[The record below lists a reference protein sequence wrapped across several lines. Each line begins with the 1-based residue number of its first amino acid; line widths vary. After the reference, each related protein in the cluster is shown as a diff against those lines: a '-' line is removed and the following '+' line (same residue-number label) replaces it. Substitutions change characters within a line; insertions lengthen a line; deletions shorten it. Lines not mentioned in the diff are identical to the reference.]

1 MIFFLHSLKSIS
13 PRRLLFIS
21 MYGKIVISWLG
32 VLIMYEL
39 RLDDLLAELESRGI
53 DTTKITIVEGNSNEI
68 ED

>member
-1 MIFFLHSLKSIS
+1 
-13 PRRLLFIS
+13 
-21 MYGKIVISWLG
+21 MYGKLVLSWLG

-53 DTTKITIVEGNSNEI
+53 DTSKITIVEGNSNEI

>member
-1 MIFFLHSLKSIS
+1 MIFFLHSLKSNS
-13 PRRLLFIS
+13 PCSLLFIS
-21 MYGKIVISWLG
+21 MYGKLVISWLG

-53 DTTKITIVEGNSNEI
+53 DTSKIVIVEGNSREI